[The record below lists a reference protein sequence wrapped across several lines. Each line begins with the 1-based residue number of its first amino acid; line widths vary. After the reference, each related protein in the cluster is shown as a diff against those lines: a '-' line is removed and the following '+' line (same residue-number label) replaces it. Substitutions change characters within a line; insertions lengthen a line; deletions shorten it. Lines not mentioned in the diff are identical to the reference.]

1 MKLICG
7 GIVKNEAATIVKT
20 LDSLRPA
27 LTADDAV
34 VILDTGS
41 TDGTQ
46 GLCRDW
52 GEANG
57 IPVVVYDM
65 PWAEYA
71 EASGLGRDAL
81 FDFARARNTWQA
93 LASAHA
99 EDTCSDPASQAWL
112 LEFDGCWTLAGGV
125 ENLRQGLATA
135 DAKITAFDMLEKRM
149 DEASDIKH
157 LRCRRVSECAPFF
170 PAGWHWRGAIHEY
183 LWRGD
188 NATVGFIEGIWWEH
202 KDTAQSVEQRQARL
216 ERDLLVLNRQ
226 IETLTAAGV
235 ADRPI
240 RDHDRGDLTRAWLY
254 LGQTLQGLGR
264 LAEAHEAYK
273 TRAKLQGA
281 SNEWAEACYRAGL
294 CAERLAKELNNSG
307 CGARESSQ
315 WTTKARQWYLESF
328 AVGGRPDGLW
338 AAAVVFQYLNDSAA
352 AEAAAR
358 LALDAARASYKPVA
372 SDQFYRPESYALV
385 MPGPAR
391 DTSIVAAR
399 LRQMHLLGVSYGI

>member
-7 GIVKNEAATIVKT
+7 AIVKQESATIAKT
-20 LDSLRPA
+20 LDSIRPA

-52 GEANG
+52 GSAHG

-99 EDTCSDPASQAWL
+99 SDPTTTWL

-125 ENLRQGLATA
+125 ENLRQGLPTA
-135 DAKITAFDMLEKRM
+135 DAKITGFEMEERRL
-149 DEASDIKH
+149 DEASNIRH

-188 NATVGFIEGIWWEH
+188 QATIGFIEGIWWEH
-202 KDTAQSVEQRQARL
+202 KDTAQSVEQRKARL
-216 ERDLLVLNRQ
+216 ERDVTILQGQ

-235 ADRPI
+235 AERPAH
-240 RDHDRGDLTRAWLY
+240 DHDRGDLTRAWFY
-254 LGQTLQGLGR
+254 LGQSLENLGR
-264 LAEAHEAYK
+264 LAEAYQAYQ
-273 TRAKLQGA
+273 TRVDLQGA
-281 SNEWAEACYRAGL
+281 VNERAEASYRAGRV
-294 CAERLAKELNNSG
+294 CQRIASEPNNNG
-307 CGARESSQ
+307 CGAHEAGQ
-315 WTTKARQWYLESF
+315 WTTKARQRYLE
-328 AVGGRPDGLW
+328 AHALGGRPDGLW
-338 AAAVVFQYLNDSAA
+338 AAAAVFQYLNDSAA
-352 AEAAAR
+352 AEATAR

-385 MPGPAR
+385 MPGAAR